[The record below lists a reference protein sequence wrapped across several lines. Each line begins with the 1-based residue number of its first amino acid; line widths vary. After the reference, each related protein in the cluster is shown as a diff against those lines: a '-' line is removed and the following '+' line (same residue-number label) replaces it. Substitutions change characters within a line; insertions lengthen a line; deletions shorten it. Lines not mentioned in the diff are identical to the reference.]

1 MRIIFLL
8 LASLFF
14 VVSCSK
20 VDENAKPDVVVNI
33 KVSKLGY
40 SPSVVEVPYEK
51 VVLFRITAVDEGIG
65 DDYSQEYYGHCF
77 YILPPYDVMVSNI
90 KKGETKEIKIKTVF
104 KGKFIFTCPYCSG
117 VFPTKGDLIVK
128 D

>member
-1 MRIIFLL
+1 MKKVILLISFLL
-8 LASLFF
+8 ISFG
-14 VVSCSK
+14 CSK
-20 VDENAKPDVVVNI
+20 VDKDTKPDVVVNI

-40 SPSVVEVPYEK
+40 IPNKIEVPYNK

-77 YILPPYDVMVSNI
+77 YILPPYDVMVANI
-90 KKGETKEIKIKTVF
+90 KKGETKEVKIKTIF

-117 VFPTKGDLIVK
+117 IFPTKGDLIVK

>member
-20 VDENAKPDVVVNI
+20 VDENAKPDIVVNI

-40 SPSVVEVPYEK
+40 SPSVVEVPYER
-51 VVLFRITAVDEGIG
+51 VILFRIAAVDEGIG
-65 DDYSQEYYGHCF
+65 DNYSQEYCGNCF
-77 YILPPYDVMVSNI
+77 YILPP
-90 KKGETKEIKIKTVF
+90 
-104 KGKFIFTCPYCSG
+104 
-117 VFPTKGDLIVK
+117 
-128 D
+128 